1 MNFLKLFKM
10 KLNFLTAKQ
19 VSLYTDCSLSTANNI
34 IKDIKTQNNIKTRIT
49 EQHLVNYL
57 GL

>member
-1 MNFLKLFKM
+1 M

-49 EQHLVNYL
+49 EQHLLNYL